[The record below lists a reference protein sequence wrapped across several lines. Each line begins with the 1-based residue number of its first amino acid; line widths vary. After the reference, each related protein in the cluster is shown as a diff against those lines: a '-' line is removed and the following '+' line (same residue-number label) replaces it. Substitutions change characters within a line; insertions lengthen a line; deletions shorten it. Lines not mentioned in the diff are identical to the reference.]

1 MVAEKLDSYKEEE
14 DNLKK
19 AEKKANQSVKSSFT
33 GVYRDVYKKAFKN
46 KDAEEMNRI
55 RKFLYATGLWDSLR
69 ELDNL
74 LKKWREAD

>member
-1 MVAEKLDSYKEEE
+1 
-14 DNLKK
+14 
-19 AEKKANQSVKSSFT
+19 
-33 GVYRDVYKKAFKN
+33 VYKKAFKN